1 MGRLGSLIEQLKRW
15 ISRYRL
21 ALNYPDARDRRR
33 NGKMI
38 DAGRLTFRKQ
48 TALGRIR
55 RRMVASVLL
64 PGWACEVVFSTECS
78 KMTLSIDGLQD
89 GVRSKTVYRPT
100 ADLKRRI
107 STLKRLIT
115 DCDRIAADLDQEI
128 QREEDRVRIH
138 DRAHFAYSTYARAT
152 TSRRDNLR
160 RSAEELRA
168 HLAKAQKALRES
180 PIL

>member
-1 MGRLGSLIEQLKRW
+1 MSEVRPCI
-15 ISRYRL
+15 
-21 ALNYPDARDRRR
+21 DR
-33 NGKMI
+33 
-38 DAGRLTFRKQ
+38 T
-48 TALGRIR
+48 
-55 RRMVASVLL
+55 
-64 PGWACEVVFSTECS
+64 P
-78 KMTLSIDGLQD
+78 
-89 GVRSKTVYRPT
+89 PPPPPPPPPP

-168 HLAKAQKALRES
+168 HLAKAQKRRSAKCLEYSEAVPEADQDHGR
-180 PIL
+180 ITLGR

>member
-1 MGRLGSLIEQLKRW
+1 MRSRKVG
-15 ISRYRL
+15 ISF
-21 ALNYPDARDRRR
+21 APEMARE
-33 NGKMI
+33 G
-38 DAGRLTFRKQ
+38 
-48 TALGRIR
+48 
-55 RRMVASVLL
+55 
-64 PGWACEVVFSTECS
+64 VVYTECS

-89 GVRSKTVYRPT
+89 GVPSKTAYRPT
-100 ADLKRRI
+100 VDLKRRI

-160 RSAEELRA
+160 RSADELRA

>member
-1 MGRLGSLIEQLKRW
+1 V
-15 ISRYRL
+15 
-21 ALNYPDARDRRR
+21 DARRAHGVQPLGIVVDDESRHIEPPAPPPNRSR
-33 NGKMI
+33 HLTDI
-38 DAGRLTFRKQ
+38 DPPPQGGISFA
-48 TALGRIR
+48 
-55 RRMVASVLL
+55 
-64 PGWACEVVFSTECS
+64 PGMAWEVVFSTECS

-89 GVRSKTVYRPT
+89 GVPSKTVYRPT

-115 DCDRIAADLDQEI
+115 DCDRIAADLDHEI

-160 RSAEELRA
+160 RSADELRA
-168 HLAKAQKALRES
+168 HLAKSQKATVDEGF
-180 PIL
+180 